1 MVALILT
8 TSIFS
13 IANVPAQAATKAE
26 VSRTI
31 AIVFDNSGSM
41 YTDGDQKAWC
51 RAIYAMEVFA
61 SMLNKGDTLMI
72 YPMHPITVEGA
83 EYTMESP
90 FVIKDSAKASLI
102 RGIYTPSATT
112 TPIESV
118 DYAVEGLKKSSAQ
131 KKYLIILT
139 DGDQFWQGNSALP
152 KNDVTE
158 VDKRI
163 RQNAGEDMTV
173 MYLGIDLGPNQK
185 ACVPNTPESEYFVK
199 RKAGDS
205 AEILS
210 ILTDMCNMIFGRDTI
225 PADNIQGNKINF
237 DISMNK
243 LIIFVQGQNISGLKL
258 GGSSG
263 KLTSTQQT
271 KYSEAGCG
279 NYPFGKD
286 TSLQGMM
293 VTYTD
298 VDAETYTIDFSGTA
312 TSIEVYYEPNADLQ
326 FIFTDGDGNK
336 VDPNAL
342 YEGDY
347 KVGFGMQDGKTG
359 RLIESDLLG
368 NPKYRGMY
376 SVNGTEYDITHEGY
390 KGERSVPLKMN
401 DTFDARLTVTYL
413 SGYTISKDSTD
424 FGWPAGGINVT
435 ARPAGDF
442 WITIT
447 GGDVEYD
454 LQDLEKGSTYTARVF
469 YKGQMLTGEQLK
481 SVELYWLPETSNVEI
496 KKELAEDHYKLSL
509 HYKDPANP
517 QNTVIGECSVEITA
531 TYEEQGSDPAEA
543 SAQLSYN
550 IIDNSLPLKVEMVIA
565 DDYIVISDIAE
576 TRPIIVTL
584 KFGDRL
590 LTEEEFASTELVVD
604 CGGMQYEITPVPG
617 ESKYEIKLLSA
628 EDFSEGDYP
637 VKVTAKYTDRIG
649 RTTQTEDEGSVTLS
663 NTPIWVKW
671 VAWLLLILLII
682 IIILVILHIKVLP
695 KHAHITKKGSTMM
708 FDGED
713 ETKSTSFDA
722 KIEKSG
728 MTIYSKYAGVK
739 SGILMDVKPGKESYL
754 RKSQVRRSA
763 EVKSASVKKY
773 GNATMLEATIGS
785 IKYVLNEDTG
795 KLERVPKSDKP
806 FVLKH
811 GTNISYSGT
820 MNSNGTQKPFTVSTK
835 LNFKKK

>member
-41 YTDGDQKAWC
+41 YDDGDKKAWC
-51 RAIYAMEVFA
+51 RATYAMEVFA

-72 YPMHPITVEGA
+72 YPMHPITVNGA

-90 FVIKDSAKASLI
+90 FVIKESSQASSI
-102 RGIYTPSATT
+102 RDIYTEKPYG
-112 TPIESV
+112 TPIESI
-118 DYAVEGLKKSSAQ
+118 DSAIEGLKKVNAQ
-131 KKYLIILT
+131 KKYLIVLT
-139 DGDQFWQGNSALP
+139 DGGTFSKDNRDMNKANTVSELDSRIQSA
-152 KNDVTE
+152 
-158 VDKRI
+158 
-163 RQNAGEDMTV
+163 AGKDMSV
-173 MYLGIDLGPNQK
+173 MYLGIGND
-185 ACVPNTPESEYFVK
+185 ASMPNTAESEYFVK
-199 RKAGDS
+199 KKAVDS
-205 AEILS
+205 ADVLS
-210 ILTDMCNMIFGRDTI
+210 TLTDMCNQIFGRDTLPEKRI
-225 PADNIQGNKINF
+225 SGKNVNF
-237 DISMNK
+237 DITMSK
-243 LIIFVQGQNISGLKL
+243 LIVFVQGENISGLKL
-258 GGSSG
+258 SGGKAG
-263 KLTSTQQT
+263 NLVSTQQT
-271 KYSEAGCG
+271 KYSTTGCG
-279 NYPFGKD
+279 LYSAVPD
-286 TSLQGMM
+286 DSLQGMM

-298 VDAETYTIDFSGTA
+298 VDAGDYTIEFSGSA
-312 TSIEVYYEPNADLQ
+312 TSIEVYYEPNADLE
-326 FIFTDGDGNK
+326 FVFTDGDGNK

-359 RLIESDLLG
+359 DLIESDLLG

-447 GGDVEYD
+447 GGDAEYD

-550 IIDNSLPLKVEMVIA
+550 ITDNSLPLKVEMVIA
-565 DDYIVISDIAE
+565 DDYIVISDMAE
-576 TRPIIVTL
+576 TRPIVVTL

-617 ESKYEIKLLSA
+617 ESEYEVKLLSA